1 MGFRTDSKPS
11 KKLSLQRETLRKLQL
26 RTLSDDELRAAPG
39 GWGTGGCSG
48 PSDCC
53 APSHNGC

>member
-1 MGFRTDSKPS
+1 MGLRNKSTTG
-11 KKLSLQRETLRKLQL
+11 KKLTVNRETLRKLQL

-39 GWGTGGCSG
+39 GWGTGTCGG
-48 PSDCC
+48 RTECC